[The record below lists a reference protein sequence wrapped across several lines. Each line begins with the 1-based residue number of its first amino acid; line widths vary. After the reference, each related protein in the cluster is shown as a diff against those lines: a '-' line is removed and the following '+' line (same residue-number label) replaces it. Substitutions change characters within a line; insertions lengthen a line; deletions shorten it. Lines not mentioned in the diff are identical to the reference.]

1 MADEKNKTVSVD
13 NKNPDIIMEAVI
25 SFLSIFMPITLVKRV
40 LSLVLIA
47 VGLDNQ
53 NIHRLTGYG
62 DSTIRK
68 LRSDMRKKSISE
80 LLVIRGGG
88 RKAKSDGIEND
99 ILNELEKGNY
109 HTQQQIADMVKEKFN
124 VTMSVSAVSRLLKK
138 NGIKRLKCGSLPAKA
153 DTTAQNKFYHDTLH
167 PLMKE
172 AEEGNLVLLFYG
184 CLPFCP
190 RLRLPWI
197 HIWSS
202 S

>member
-1 MADEKNKTVSVD
+1 MADEKNKTVTVD

-47 VGLDNQ
+47 AGLDNK

-88 RKAKSDGIEND
+88 RKTKSDGIEND

-124 VTMSVSAVSRLLKK
+124 VTMSVSAVGRLLKK
-138 NGIKRLKCGSLPAKA
+138 TVSK
-153 DTTAQNKFYHDTLH
+153 D
-167 PLMKE
+167 
-172 AEEGNLVLLFYG
+172 
-184 CLPFCP
+184 
-190 RLRLPWI
+190 
-197 HIWSS
+197 
-202 S
+202 

>member
-1 MADEKNKTVSVD
+1 MTDEKNKTVSVD

-47 VGLDNQ
+47 AGLDNK

-80 LLVIRGGG
+80 LLIIRGGG

-99 ILNELEKGNY
+99 ILKEIEKGNY

-124 VTMSVSAVSRLLKK
+124 VTMSVSAVGRLLKK
-138 NGIKRLKCGSLPAKA
+138 TVSK
-153 DTTAQNKFYHDTLH
+153 D
-167 PLMKE
+167 
-172 AEEGNLVLLFYG
+172 
-184 CLPFCP
+184 
-190 RLRLPWI
+190 
-197 HIWSS
+197 
-202 S
+202 

>member
-47 VGLDNQ
+47 AGLDNQ

-80 LLVIRGGG
+80 LLIIRGGG

-99 ILNELEKGNY
+99 I
-109 HTQQQIADMVKEKFN
+109 
-124 VTMSVSAVSRLLKK
+124 
-138 NGIKRLKCGSLPAKA
+138 
-153 DTTAQNKFYHDTLH
+153 
-167 PLMKE
+167 
-172 AEEGNLVLLFYG
+172 
-184 CLPFCP
+184 
-190 RLRLPWI
+190 
-197 HIWSS
+197 
-202 S
+202 

>member
-1 MADEKNKTVSVD
+1 MTDEKNKTVSVD
-13 NKNPDIIMEAVI
+13 NKNPDIIRESVI

-47 VGLDNQ
+47 AGLDNK

-88 RKAKSDGIEND
+88 RKTKSDGIEND

-124 VTMSVSAVSRLLKK
+124 VTMSVSAVGRLLKK
-138 NGIKRLKCGSLPAKA
+138 TVSK
-153 DTTAQNKFYHDTLH
+153 D
-167 PLMKE
+167 
-172 AEEGNLVLLFYG
+172 
-184 CLPFCP
+184 
-190 RLRLPWI
+190 
-197 HIWSS
+197 
-202 S
+202 

>member
-1 MADEKNKTVSVD
+1 MTDEKNKTVSVD

-47 VGLDNQ
+47 AGLDSK

-88 RKAKSDGIEND
+88 RKTKSDGIEND

-124 VTMSVSAVSRLLKK
+124 VTMSVSAVGRLLKK
-138 NGIKRLKCGSLPAKA
+138 TVSK
-153 DTTAQNKFYHDTLH
+153 D
-167 PLMKE
+167 
-172 AEEGNLVLLFYG
+172 
-184 CLPFCP
+184 
-190 RLRLPWI
+190 
-197 HIWSS
+197 
-202 S
+202 

>member
-1 MADEKNKTVSVD
+1 MTDEKNKTVSVD
-13 NKNPDIIMEAVI
+13 NKNPDIIMESVI

-47 VGLDNQ
+47 AGLDNK

-88 RKAKSDGIEND
+88 RKTKSDGIEND

-124 VTMSVSAVSRLLKK
+124 VTMSVSAVGRLLKK
-138 NGIKRLKCGSLPAKA
+138 TVSK
-153 DTTAQNKFYHDTLH
+153 D
-167 PLMKE
+167 
-172 AEEGNLVLLFYG
+172 
-184 CLPFCP
+184 
-190 RLRLPWI
+190 
-197 HIWSS
+197 
-202 S
+202 

>member
-1 MADEKNKTVSVD
+1 MTDEKNKTVSVD

-47 VGLDNQ
+47 AGLDNK

-88 RKAKSDGIEND
+88 RKTKSDGIEND

-124 VTMSVSAVSRLLKK
+124 VTMSVSAVGRLLKK
-138 NGIKRLKCGSLPAKA
+138 TVSK
-153 DTTAQNKFYHDTLH
+153 D
-167 PLMKE
+167 
-172 AEEGNLVLLFYG
+172 
-184 CLPFCP
+184 
-190 RLRLPWI
+190 
-197 HIWSS
+197 
-202 S
+202 

>member
-1 MADEKNKTVSVD
+1 MTDEKNKTVSVD

-47 VGLDNQ
+47 AGLDNK

-80 LLVIRGGG
+80 LLIIRGGG

-99 ILNELEKGNY
+99 ILKEIEKGNY

-138 NGIKRLKCGSLPAKA
+138 TVSK
-153 DTTAQNKFYHDTLH
+153 D
-167 PLMKE
+167 
-172 AEEGNLVLLFYG
+172 
-184 CLPFCP
+184 
-190 RLRLPWI
+190 
-197 HIWSS
+197 
-202 S
+202 

>member
-1 MADEKNKTVSVD
+1 MTDEKNKTVSVD

-47 VGLDNQ
+47 AGLDNK

-88 RKAKSDGIEND
+88 RKTKSDGIEND

-138 NGIKRLKCGSLPAKA
+138 TVSK
-153 DTTAQNKFYHDTLH
+153 D
-167 PLMKE
+167 
-172 AEEGNLVLLFYG
+172 
-184 CLPFCP
+184 
-190 RLRLPWI
+190 
-197 HIWSS
+197 
-202 S
+202 

>member
-47 VGLDNQ
+47 AGLDNQ

-80 LLVIRGGG
+80 LLIIRGGG

-99 ILNELEKGNY
+99 ILKEIEKGNY

-138 NGIKRLKCGSLPAKA
+138 TVSK
-153 DTTAQNKFYHDTLH
+153 D
-167 PLMKE
+167 
-172 AEEGNLVLLFYG
+172 
-184 CLPFCP
+184 
-190 RLRLPWI
+190 
-197 HIWSS
+197 
-202 S
+202 

>member
-1 MADEKNKTVSVD
+1 MTDEKNKTVSVD
-13 NKNPDIIMEAVI
+13 NKNPDIIMESVI

-47 VGLDNQ
+47 AGLDNK

-88 RKAKSDGIEND
+88 RKTKSDGIEND

-124 VTMSVSAVSRLLKK
+124 VTMSVSAVGRLL
-138 NGIKRLKCGSLPAKA
+138 
-153 DTTAQNKFYHDTLH
+153 
-167 PLMKE
+167 
-172 AEEGNLVLLFYG
+172 
-184 CLPFCP
+184 
-190 RLRLPWI
+190 
-197 HIWSS
+197 
-202 S
+202 

>member
-47 VGLDNQ
+47 AGLDNK

-88 RKAKSDGIEND
+88 RKTKSDGIEND

-138 NGIKRLKCGSLPAKA
+138 TVSK
-153 DTTAQNKFYHDTLH
+153 D
-167 PLMKE
+167 
-172 AEEGNLVLLFYG
+172 
-184 CLPFCP
+184 
-190 RLRLPWI
+190 
-197 HIWSS
+197 
-202 S
+202 

>member
-1 MADEKNKTVSVD
+1 MTDEKNKTVSVD

-47 VGLDNQ
+47 AGLDNK

-88 RKAKSDGIEND
+88 RKTKSDGIEND
-99 ILNELEKGNY
+99 ILKEIEKGNY

-124 VTMSVSAVSRLLKK
+124 VTMSVSAVGRLLKK
-138 NGIKRLKCGSLPAKA
+138 TVSK
-153 DTTAQNKFYHDTLH
+153 D
-167 PLMKE
+167 
-172 AEEGNLVLLFYG
+172 
-184 CLPFCP
+184 
-190 RLRLPWI
+190 
-197 HIWSS
+197 
-202 S
+202 

>member
-1 MADEKNKTVSVD
+1 
-13 NKNPDIIMEAVI
+13 MEAVT

-47 VGLDNQ
+47 ANFDNQ

-88 RKAKSDGIEND
+88 RKAKSDEIEND

-109 HTQQQIADMVKEKFN
+109 HTQQQIADMLTEKFN
-124 VTMSVSAVSRLLKK
+124 VKMSVSTVSRLLS
-138 NGIKRLKCGSLPAKA
+138 IITKRESVYQL
-153 DTTAQNKFYHDTLH
+153 TTSRFYQ
-167 PLMKE
+167 
-172 AEEGNLVLLFYG
+172 
-184 CLPFCP
+184 
-190 RLRLPWI
+190 
-197 HIWSS
+197 
-202 S
+202 